1 LAWTALIAFLA
12 VPSYAL
18 RFNGELVGLQPDD
31 FFKYSTAIAAISVD
45 AILLLI
51 VLLIARGLPLRETLA
66 LRAPRSWRRAF
77 LIGVG
82 TLVAAYAISFL
93 EAGLVSGAGREQ
105 GVPEFW
111 DPTRLGAWV
120 ANLFAIAIFVPIFEE
135 SLCRGLGYALFE
147 SLGVPVAV
155 LVTAVAFTLAH
166 GVILDIPVI
175 LATGIGLG
183 YMRASTGSIY
193 PCIALH
199 SFFNGFGLVVAALVA
214 RG

>member
-1 LAWTALIAFLA
+1 MLIALLA
-12 VPSYAL
+12 APSYAL
-18 RFNGELVGLQPDD
+18 RLSGTLVGLKPDD

-45 AILLLI
+45 GVLLLI
-51 VLLIARGLPLRETLA
+51 VLLIARGLPLRETFA
-66 LRAPRSWRRAF
+66 LRAPTSWRLAL

-82 TLVAAYAISFL
+82 TLVAAYAISYL

-111 DPTRLGAWV
+111 DPTRVGGWA

-147 SLGVPVAV
+147 PLGAPAAV

-166 GVILDIPVI
+166 GVIVDIPVI

-183 YMRASTGSIY
+183 YMRAATGSIY

-199 SFFNGFGLVVAALVA
+199 GFFNGFGLVVAALVA

>member
-1 LAWTALIAFLA
+1 M
-12 VPSYAL
+12 PSYAL
-18 RFNGELVGLQPDD
+18 RLDGKLVGLQPDD

-45 AILLLI
+45 AVLLLI
-51 VLLIARGLPLRETLA
+51 VLVIARGLPLRETFA
-66 LRAPRSWRRAF
+66 LGAPSSWRRAF
-77 LIGVG
+77 VIGLT

-93 EAGLVSGAGREQ
+93 EVALVTGAGREQ

-111 DPTRLGAWV
+111 DPARVGAWA
-120 ANLFAIAIFVPIFEE
+120 ANLFAIAVFVPIFEE

-147 SLGVPVAV
+147 PLGAPVAV
-155 LVTAVAFTLAH
+155 LITAVAFTLAH
-166 GVILDIPVI
+166 GVIIDIPVI

-199 SFFNGFGLVVAALVA
+199 GFFNGFGLVVAALVA

>member
-1 LAWTALIAFLA
+1 M
-12 VPSYAL
+12 PSYAL
-18 RFNGELVGLQPDD
+18 RLDGKLVGLQPDD

-45 AILLLI
+45 AVLLLI
-51 VLLIARGLPLRETLA
+51 VLVIARGLPLRETFA
-66 LRAPRSWRRAF
+66 LRAPSSWRRAF
-77 LIGVG
+77 VIGLT

-93 EAGLVSGAGREQ
+93 EVALVTGAGREQ

-111 DPTRLGAWV
+111 DPARVGAWA
-120 ANLFAIAIFVPIFEE
+120 ANLFAIAVFVPIFEE

-147 SLGVPVAV
+147 PLGAPVAV
-155 LVTAVAFTLAH
+155 LITAVAFTLAH
-166 GVILDIPVI
+166 GVIIDIPVN

-199 SFFNGFGLVVAALVA
+199 GFFNGFGLVVAALVA

>member
-1 LAWTALIAFLA
+1 

-18 RFNGELVGLQPDD
+18 RLDGKLVGLQPDD

-45 AILLLI
+45 AVLLLI
-51 VLLIARGLPLRETLA
+51 VLVIARGLPLRETFA
-66 LRAPRSWRRAF
+66 LRAPSSWRRAF
-77 LIGVG
+77 VIGLT

-93 EAGLVSGAGREQ
+93 EVALVTGAGREQ

-111 DPTRLGAWV
+111 DPARVGAWA
-120 ANLFAIAIFVPIFEE
+120 ANLFAIAVFVPIFEE

-147 SLGVPVAV
+147 PLGAPVAV
-155 LVTAVAFTLAH
+155 LITAVAFTLAH
-166 GVILDIPVI
+166 GVIIDIPVI

-199 SFFNGFGLVVAALVA
+199 GFFNGFGLVVAALVA

>member
-1 LAWTALIAFLA
+1 M
-12 VPSYAL
+12 PSYVL
-18 RFNGELVGLQPDD
+18 RLDGQLVGLEADD

-45 AILLLI
+45 AVLLLI
-51 VLLIARGLPLRETLA
+51 VFVIARGLSFRETFA
-66 LRAPRSWRRAF
+66 LRAPTSWRRAF
-77 LIGVG
+77 VIGLA
-82 TLVAAYAISFL
+82 TLVAAYAVSFL
-93 EAGLVSGAGREQ
+93 EVALVSGAGREQ

-111 DPTRLGAWV
+111 DPARVGAWA
-120 ANLFAIAIFVPIFEE
+120 ANLFAIAVFVPIFEE

-147 SLGVPVAV
+147 PLGAPIAV

-183 YMRASTGSIY
+183 YMRASTGSIF

-199 SFFNGFGLVVAALVA
+199 GFFNGFGLVVAALVA

>member
-1 LAWTALIAFLA
+1 MG
-12 VPSYAL
+12 L
-18 RFNGELVGLQPDD
+18 RPDD
-31 FFKYSTAIAAISVD
+31 FFKYSTAILVISVD

-51 VLLIARGLPLRETLA
+51 VLLIARGLPLRETFA
-66 LRAPRSWRRAF
+66 LRAPRSWRRA
-77 LIGVG
+77 LVIGVA
-82 TLVAAYAISFL
+82 TLVAAYAISFV
-93 EAGLVSGAGREQ
+93 EMALVSGAGGEQ

-111 DPTRLGAWV
+111 DPTRLGAWA
-120 ANLFAIAIFVPIFEE
+120 ANLFAIAVFVPIFEE

-147 SLGVPVAV
+147 PIGPPVAV
-155 LVTAVAFTLAH
+155 AVTAVAFTLAH

-183 YMRASTGSIY
+183 YMRASTGSIF

-199 SFFNGFGLVVAALVA
+199 AFFNGFGLVVAALVA